1 MSTGQLAVTHQPGR
15 DGRRREGNP
24 PRVMDSARPRSY
36 YGKPVVAAP
45 VWEAHIAWYFFT
57 GGLAGA
63 SAVLGLAADASGNAP
78 LARRAWPVSLAATVV
93 SPVLLILDL
102 GQPKRFYNMLRVFKP
117 TSPMSVGVYI
127 LSAMGAAVTPATA
140 YATLGW
146 FPRLGSVGKLAAA
159 LIGPAL
165 STYTAVLVA
174 DTAVPAWH
182 EAHREL
188 AFVFAGSSMAAA
200 GAAAA
205 ALTPTRHSGPARRL
219 AVAGA
224 AVEVAS
230 TQIMEHRLGELA
242 EPYSEGAAGRYAKL
256 AKGMTSAGATV
267 IALGGRRRLTAVAGG
282 ALVLAGAVCE
292 RFAVFHAGSQSAND
306 PKYTV
311 GPQRRRL
318 ERREA
323 RTGSRSSRRLR
334 SAGNRRTRPRR

>member
-1 MSTGQLAVTHQPGR
+1 MSSGQLAVTHQAGR

-24 PRVMDSARPRSY
+24 PRVMDSAKPRSY

-45 VWEAHIAWYFFT
+45 VWKAHIAWYFFT

-63 SAVLGLAADASGNAP
+63 SAVLGVVADASGNAP
-78 LARRAWPVSLAATVV
+78 LARRAWPVALAGTVV

-102 GQPKRFYNMLRVFKP
+102 GQPKRFLNMMRVFKL

-127 LSAMGAAVTPATA
+127 LGAMGAAVTPATA
-140 YATLGW
+140 HASLGW
-146 FPRLGSVGKLAAA
+146 FPRLGPVGKLTAA

-182 EAHREL
+182 EARREL
-188 AFVFAGSSMAAA
+188 PFVFAGSSMAAA

-205 ALTPTRHSGPARRL
+205 ALTPTRHSAPARRL

-224 AVEVAS
+224 AVELAS
-230 TQIMEHRLGELA
+230 AQVMEHRLGELA

-256 AKGMTSAGATV
+256 AKGLTSAGAAV
-267 IALGGRRRLTAVAGG
+267 IALGGRRRIAAAAGG
-282 ALVLAGAVCE
+282 VLVLAGSVCE

-311 GPQRRRL
+311 GPQRRRV
-318 ERREA
+318 EQRAA
-323 RTGSRSSRRLR
+323 RSGST
-334 SAGNRRTRPRR
+334 AAAA

>member
-1 MSTGQLAVTHQPGR
+1 MSSGQLAVSHQPGR
-15 DGRRREGNP
+15 DGRRREGNA
-24 PRVMDSARPRSY
+24 PRVMESARPRSY

-45 VWEAHIAWYFFT
+45 VWKAHIAWYFFA

-63 SAVLGLAADASGNAP
+63 SAVLGVAAGASGNAP
-78 LARRAWPVSLAATVV
+78 LARRAWPVALAGTAV

-117 TSPMSVGVYI
+117 TSPMSMGVYI
-127 LSAMGAAVTPATA
+127 LSAMSAAVAPATA
-140 YATLGW
+140 HVLLGW
-146 FPRLGSVGKLAAA
+146 FPRLGPLGKLAAA
-159 LIGPAL
+159 LTGPAL
-165 STYTAVLVA
+165 STYTAVLVS

-188 AFVFAGSSMAAA
+188 PFVFAGSSMAAA

-205 ALTPTRHSGPARRL
+205 ALTPARHAAPARRL
-219 AVAGA
+219 AMAGA
-224 AVEVAS
+224 AVELAS
-230 TQIMEHRLGELA
+230 VQAMEHRLGELA
-242 EPYSEGAAGRYAKL
+242 EPYSVGPAGRYAKL
-256 AKGMTSAGATV
+256 AKGMTSAGAAV

-282 ALVLAGAVCE
+282 SLVLAGSACE

-318 ERREA
+318 ERREP
-323 RTGSRSSRRLR
+323 RSGPA
-334 SAGNRRTRPRR
+334 SAAA